1 MHQWIVSDRIWV
13 CFLREI
19 GIIRADLGA
28 VVALHQELH
37 EVNKTKRLFFEP
49 IFRCRD

>member
-1 MHQWIVSDRIWV
+1 MDSIRQDLGMF
-13 CFLREI
+13 FLRET

-37 EVNKTKRLFFEP
+37 EINKTKRLFFEP
-49 IFRCRD
+49 IFRCRG